1 MTENQMRVFYKPI
14 LLKNLE
20 EYKDYRAVQGIIS
33 TKNLKIEFFLEKKEL
48 ELFNLFIN
56 GKLVAVIK
64 EEEEAIDLIER
75 LSLGFEVKFNIMKKL
90 QYLQYLQ
97 FSQFD
102 L

>member
-1 MTENQMRVFYKPI
+1 MRVFYKPI

-20 EYKDYRAVQGIIS
+20 KYKDYRAVQGIIS
-33 TKNLKIEFFLEKKEL
+33 TKNLKIEFFLEKK

-75 LSLGFEVKFNIMKKL
+75 LSLGFEAKFNIMKKL